1 MLLAQTSKSISFG
14 CFVRVW
20 NPNVGSVID
29 LPQGWILFVLFLSLM
44 FYFAINKSIID
55 RKRFGN
61 ALEKGKVLDVGKY
74 FSSNSIVGVELELQV
89 S

>member
-1 MLLAQTSKSISFG
+1 MLLAQTTS
-14 CFVRVW
+14 
-20 NPNVGSVID
+20 
-29 LPQGWILFVLFLSLM
+29 WIVFVLFLSSM

-74 FSSNSIVGVELELQV
+74 FSTHFLVEVELALPV
-89 S
+89 F